1 MSIRIYIDQGHN
13 PRDYNTGAEGN
24 GFFEQDVT
32 YEVGIRLNALLERN
46 AAFTPRLSRPTADTV
61 LGTSN
66 STSLRVRVERA
77 NAWPSDLF
85 LSIHANASVNAS
97 VSGSECLT
105 YGPTSTV
112 ANGVS
117 TRILYEMATITG
129 LENRGI
135 FYRPGLYVLRRT
147 TMPAL
152 IVEMGFITNE
162 RDALLMAYSPGLF
175 ATSIYRGLL
184 SYYGVSG

>member
-24 GFFEQDVT
+24 GFYEQDIT
-32 YEVGIRLNALLERN
+32 YEVGVRLNALLESN
-46 AAFTPRLSRPTADTV
+46 SAFTPRLSRPRADTV
-61 LGTSN
+61 LGTRN
-66 STSLRVRVERA
+66 STSLRVRVLSA
-77 NAWPSDLF
+77 NAWPADLF
-85 LSIHANASVNAS
+85 LSIHANASVNPS

-105 YGPTSTV
+105 YGPSSTV

-117 TRILYEMATITG
+117 ARILDEMATITG

-152 IVEMGFITNE
+152 IVEMGFISNE
-162 RDALLMAYSPGLF
+162 RDALLMAY
-175 ATSIYRGLL
+175 
-184 SYYGVSG
+184 

>member
-66 STSLRVRVERA
+66 STSLRVRVER
-77 NAWPSDLF
+77 
-85 LSIHANASVNAS
+85 ANASVNAS